1 MHESVGESLKQNNG
15 GVVRS
20 KNSED
25 SPLGKKT
32 DAYSEIEDIF
42 PFPALKKY
50 KDEHNAAN
58 LQKLLVEI
66 SEFCQAVYAS
76 TRSEAER
83 NIYRTMIRKLNI

>member
-1 MHESVGESLKQNNG
+1 MYEGVGESLKQNNG

-25 SPLGKKT
+25 SPLEKKT
-32 DAYSEIEDIF
+32 DAYGEIEDI
-42 PFPALKKY
+42 FPALKKY

-66 SEFCQAVYAS
+66 SEFCRSVYAS
-76 TRSEAER
+76 TRNEAER

>member
-1 MHESVGESLKQNNG
+1 MYESVGESLKQNNG

-25 SPLGKKT
+25 SPLETKT

-42 PFPALKKY
+42 PALQKY
-50 KDEHNAAN
+50 KDEHNTAN

-66 SEFCQAVYAS
+66 SEFCRSVYAS
-76 TRSEAER
+76 TRNEAER
-83 NIYRTMIRKLNI
+83 KIYRTMIGKLNI